1 MGVTGAGKSSFIS
14 LCTKQSIV
22 IGHSLASCRRNS
34 TSHHQHPYTNK
45 GYVGT
50 MEVEDFT
57 FMWDN
62 HIRVHL
68 IDTPGFD
75 DTKRKDTDVLRDIA
89 GWMAVTYTKK
99 IKLSGIIYLHR
110 ITDPRMGGT
119 QMRNLTMFKELCGSK
134 CFPAVTLVTTFWS
147 IVDPAIGADREQQLR
162 SNDEFWGYMAKKG
175 SRIVRHS
182 GSQESAISIVD
193 SIVKRQKT
201 IVLDIQD
208 DMVNKGLD
216 LDETLAGQSLNRE
229 LIEQRKKHQQEMKI
243 LEADMRKAIAARD
256 EESVEAIAQMQKEFQ
271 DKINQGNKDVQDL
284 QASLENLKEER
295 DREFKKIQDELK
307 ERAEEYAKREQEW
320 NDFKESNSYDPA
332 EDERR
337 ETEMEALRKQLQ
349 DLIEK
354 GERKKTGECLI
365 YISLPEKLN
374 TD

>member
-1 MGVTGAGKSSFIS
+1 
-14 LCTKQSIV
+14 
-22 IGHSLASCRRNS
+22 
-34 TSHHQHPYTNK
+34 
-45 GYVGT
+45 
-50 MEVEDFT
+50 MEVEDFS
-57 FMWDN
+57 FMWNN

-134 CFPAVTLVTTFWS
+134 CFPAVILVTTFWGA
-147 IVDPAIGADREQQLR
+147 VDPAIGADRELQLR

-175 SRIVRHS
+175 SQIVRHS
-182 GSQESAISIVD
+182 GGRESAMNIVE
-193 SIVKRQKT
+193 SIVKRQRT

-243 LEADMRKAIAARD
+243 LEADMRKAIAERD
-256 EESVEAIAQMQKEFQ
+256 EESVEAIAQMQREFQ
-271 DKINQGNKDVQDL
+271 NKIDQGNKDVQDL
-284 QASLENLKEER
+284 QTSLENLKEER

-307 ERAEEYAKREQEW
+307 ERAEEYARREQEW
-320 NDFKESNSYDPA
+320 NDYKESNTYDP
-332 EDERR
+332 EENERR
-337 ETEMEALRKQLQ
+337 EMEMQNLREQLQ
-349 DLIEK
+349 DLVDR
-354 GERKKTGECLI
+354 GERKKTGEYSVDILET
-365 YISLPEKLN
+365 YDLEN
-374 TD
+374 

>member
-1 MGVTGAGKSSFIS
+1 
-14 LCTKQSIV
+14 
-22 IGHSLASCRRNS
+22 
-34 TSHHQHPYTNK
+34 
-45 GYVGT
+45 
-50 MEVEDFT
+50 MEVEDFS
-57 FMWDN
+57 FMWSN
-62 HIRVHL
+62 HVRVHL

-89 GWMAVTYTKK
+89 GWMAVTYKKK

-134 CFPAVTLVTTFWS
+134 CFPAVTLVTTFWGA
-147 IVDPAIGADREQQLR
+147 VDPAVGADRELQLR
-162 SNDEFWGYMAKKG
+162 SKDEFWGYMAKKG

-182 GSQESAISIVD
+182 GSRESAMKIVD
-193 SIVKRQKT
+193 SIVKRQTT
-201 IVLDIQD
+201 IVLDIQN

-243 LEADMRKAIAARD
+243 LEADMRKAIAERD

-307 ERAEEYAKREQEW
+307 ERAEDYARREQEW
-320 NDFKESNSYDPA
+320 TEYKESNTYDPA
-332 EDERR
+332 ENEARAA
-337 ETEMEALRKQLQ
+337 EMEKLREQLR

-354 GERKKTGECLI
+354 GERKKAGEFVALA
-365 YISLPEKLN
+365 
-374 TD
+374 